1 VTAQPSPFPDP
12 RFARH
17 DAVWRQV
24 EPQLPPGELA
34 HDRHH
39 IARVYHWALRLSAE
53 GRVDPDLAGAMALVH
68 DLAFVP
74 KDSPDRA
81 LGGERSA
88 HLASAVLSA
97 AGYAAV
103 EVAEIA
109 EAVRTSSWS
118 RGLTPTNAL
127 GVVLQ
132 DADRLDAI
140 GAVGLLRTVA
150 CAQYMS
156 RPERA
161 GRFYHDGDP
170 FAESSRALDDKAQAI
185 DHCYAKLLK
194 LAVGMHLPTARA
206 EAAQR
211 HAALVDFLG
220 VLRRELTST
229 G

>member
-1 VTAQPSPFPDP
+1 M
-12 RFARH
+12 
-17 DAVWRQV
+17 
-24 EPQLPPGELA
+24 
-34 HDRHH
+34 
-39 IARVYHWALRLSAE
+39 LRLAE
-53 GRVDPDLAGAMALVH
+53 EGGADADLAGATALVH

-88 HLASAVLSA
+88 LLAGNVLMS
-97 AGYAAV
+97 AGYAEV
-103 EVAEIA
+103 EVAAIA

-118 RGLTPTNAL
+118 RGLEPANAL

-140 GAVGLLRTVA
+140 GAVGLMRNLA

-156 RPERA
+156 KAERP
-161 GRFYHDGDP
+161 GRFYHPDDP
-170 FAESSRALDDKAQAI
+170 FALSGRPLDDCTQAL

-194 LAVGMHLPTARA
+194 LAAGMRLPTARA

-211 HAALVDFLG
+211 HAVLLDFIG
-220 VLRRELTST
+220 ELRREIAAS